1 MDFIFVYKDAYL
13 IRVCANIKVIKMNLR
28 NIALRFLVIIAALSL
43 LLFVFNFLWS
53 ETTLKAQDQKKKE
66 DKKTMKEKIIKTDA
80 EWKQMLTPEQYRV
93 TRQKGTEPPFT
104 GIYDDF
110 WKTGI
115 YKCIGCGT
123 ELFRSDT
130 KYDAGCG
137 WPSFYEAIDNGNII
151 ITKDYGHGMIRDEVT
166 CAKCGAHLGHVF
178 DDGPAPT
185 GKRYCMNSAA
195 LDFKE
200 AAKNK

>member
-1 MDFIFVYKDAYL
+1 MTTTNVLNIYK
-13 IRVCANIKVIKMNLR
+13 M
-28 NIALRFLVIIAALSL
+28 
-43 LLFVFNFLWS
+43 
-53 ETTLKAQDQKKKE
+53 LKAQEQKKSE
-66 DKKTMKEKIIKTDA
+66 NMKEKITKTDA
-80 EWKQMLTPEQYRV
+80 EWKEILTPEQYRV
-93 TRQKGTEPPFT
+93 TRQKGTEAPFS

-110 WKTGI
+110 WETGI

-137 WPSFYEAIDNGNII
+137 WPSFYDAIDNGNIV
-151 ITKDYGHGMIRDEVT
+151 ITKDYSHGMVRDEVT

-178 DDGPAPT
+178 DDGPAQT

-195 LDFKE
+195 LNFEKKE
-200 AAKNK
+200 TKK